1 MAGKKIPDMLT
12 AEELQTYWPGDRC
25 GCDARSE
32 SDCSCGA
39 NWTPAEIY
47 EQRNTIC
54 DLEETIARLER
65 QLIAKI
71 EDGRALALEVVSL
84 KKENDLLRKEVK
96 DAEAAAHDAASFAAD
111 MAAEHRLADLATE
124 FGYDREHQAAV
135 VETNYALQA

>member
-25 GCDARSE
+25 GCDARSAGE
-32 SDCSCGA
+32 CSCGA

-54 DLEETIARLER
+54 DLEETIARLQS

-71 EDGRALALEVVSL
+71 EDGRALALEVVAL
-84 KKENDLLRKEVK
+84 KKENDMLVKEVK

-111 MAAEHRLADLATE
+111 MAAEHRLADLATD